1 MGVGA
6 ISIYWKNSNPFAL
19 FHYKIKL
26 NYTGVDIKRV
36 FFPRYKIFT
45 NKTLKCFLESSYGT
59 SQTSKLEI
67 FTKKVNGS

>member
-1 MGVGA
+1 MRGGRGGGGVGGGGA

-36 FFPRYKIFT
+36 FF
-45 NKTLKCFLESSYGT
+45 
-59 SQTSKLEI
+59 QD
-67 FTKKVNGS
+67 TKSLLTKH